1 MMSLDLITHRR
12 ALRSPGRG
20 PAGCAAPAACV
31 PSGASLSR
39 VPPQAVGAIPV
50 LGCRLETVLVV
61 GHDEGV
67 RGVASAS
74 PSSEKEPGRASI
86 IAPAVGAE
94 SLKNQGL
101 QPIESSAVYPRCMR
115 YWSGE
120 TGGYFG
126 ALRAVQAADRRRA
139 IPEWMFELAACFGM
153 ARAESRPRSTSAA
166 PSRNRRRGARAEREI
181 SWGRTPAPPRP

>member
-50 LGCRLETVLVV
+50 LGGRLETVLVV

-74 PSSEKEPGRASI
+74 PSSQKEPGPASL
-86 IAPAVGAE
+86 IAPPLRPE
-94 SLKNQGL
+94 TLNT
-101 QPIESSAVYPRCMR
+101 PR
-115 YWSGE
+115 
-120 TGGYFG
+120 
-126 ALRAVQAADRRRA
+126 LPPPD
-139 IPEWMFELAACFGM
+139 
-153 ARAESRPRSTSAA
+153 
-166 PSRNRRRGARAEREI
+166 
-181 SWGRTPAPPRP
+181 RTPPYP